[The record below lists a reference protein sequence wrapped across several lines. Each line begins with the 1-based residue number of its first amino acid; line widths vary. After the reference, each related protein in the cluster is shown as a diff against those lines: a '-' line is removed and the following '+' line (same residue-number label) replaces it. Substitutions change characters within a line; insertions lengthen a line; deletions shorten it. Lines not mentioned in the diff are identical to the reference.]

1 MLAEKYAYLEDRVP
15 VMEPV
20 RKEEPKQQEETRQLP
35 VRKHQTLKKVL
46 TIGMV
51 LICFATA
58 CFTIFRYAQITENH
72 RAILALEKALE
83 KENLHKENLKVE
95 LAYRKDLNTIEFS
108 ATEMGMKYPEEDQVE
123 YVNLP
128 EANRAMEQADASS
141 AQDESSLWSQFLGSS
156 N

>member
-1 MLAEKYAYLEDRVP
+1 MLAEKYAYLEDRAL

-20 RKEEPKQQEETRQLP
+20 RKEEPKRQEETRQLP
-35 VRKHQTLKKVL
+35 VRKHQTLRKVL

-51 LICFATA
+51 LVCFATA
-58 CFTIFRYAQITENH
+58 CFTIYRYSQIAENH
-72 RAILALEKALE
+72 REILALEKVLE
-83 KENLHKENLKVE
+83 KEELRMENLKVE

-108 ATEMGMKYPEEDQVE
+108 ATEMGMRYPDEGQVE

-128 EANRAMEQADASS
+128 EVTKVVEQADAS
-141 AQDESSLWSQFLGSS
+141 AAEPSLWSRFLGLS

>member
-1 MLAEKYAYLEDRVP
+1 MLAEKYSYLEDRVP

-20 RKEEPKQQEETRQLP
+20 RKEEPKRQEETRQLP
-35 VRKHQTLKKVL
+35 VRKPQTLRKVL

-51 LICFATA
+51 LVCFATA
-58 CFTIFRYAQITENH
+58 CFTIFRYSQITENH
-72 RAILALEKALE
+72 REILALEKTLE
-83 KENLHKENLKVE
+83 KENLRMENLKVE

-108 ATEMGMKYPEEDQVE
+108 ATEMGMKYPEEGQVE

-128 EANRAMEQADASS
+128 EVNKVMEQAVDSS
-141 AQDESSLWSQFLGSS
+141 AQNEPSLWSRFLRSS